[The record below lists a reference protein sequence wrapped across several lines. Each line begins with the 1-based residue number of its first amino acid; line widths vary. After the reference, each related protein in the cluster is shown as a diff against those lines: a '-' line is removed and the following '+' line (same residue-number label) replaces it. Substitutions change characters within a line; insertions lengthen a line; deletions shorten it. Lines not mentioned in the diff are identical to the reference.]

1 MDRQQKELSI
11 YWLKFMDKK
20 KIVIVTH
27 GFYPEQSPRAFRATE
42 LAKELCRQG
51 HEVTVLAPERAD
63 MLPLLEAFP
72 IQFISLGKLTWK
84 TPNLKGI
91 GKIGALFNKAVN
103 RLFPLLLAFPDMELF
118 FKIKSKIKTIT
129 KKQDL
134 LISIAVPYPIHWG
147 VAVVWSKDSN
157 KNIAPKWI
165 ADCGDPYCLQ
175 ENDTFQPPFY
185 FKWVEKWFMRKAD
198 FISIPTE
205 ASIKGYFP
213 EFHPKVKVVP
223 QGFRFEDIEVKSM
236 IDDGIVRFGYGGGFI
251 LGRRDPLEFLK
262 FLSSLGK
269 EYRFEF
275 HVFTSQSHFIQDF
288 AAKDSRITLHD
299 PVNRKELLETLSSF
313 NFVVNFANKGTAQT
327 PSKLIDYAIIN
338 KPILQVETGKLDES
352 SLIAF
357 LKGNYTNQ
365 LKIENAD
372 QYRIEHVAEQFI
384 QLATS

>member
-1 MDRQQKELSI
+1 
-11 YWLKFMDKK
+11 
-20 KIVIVTH
+20 
-27 GFYPEQSPRAFRATE
+27 
-42 LAKELCRQG
+42 
-51 HEVTVLAPERAD
+51 
-63 MLPLLEAFP
+63 
-72 IQFISLGKLTWK
+72 
-84 TPNLKGI
+84 
-91 GKIGALFNKAVN
+91 
-103 RLFPLLLAFPDMELF
+103 MELF
-118 FKIKSKIKTIT
+118 YKIKNRFKSHN
-129 KKQDL
+129 KKYDL
-134 LISIAVPYPIHWG
+134 VISIAVPYPIHWG
-147 VAVVWSKDSN
+147 VAAIWSKN
-157 KNIAPKWI
+157 KNKNLAPTWI

-175 ENDTFQPPFY
+175 ENDTFRPPFY
-185 FKWVEKWFMRKAD
+185 FKWVEKWFMKKTN
-198 FISIPTE
+198 FVTVPTE
-205 ASIKGYFP
+205 TSFRGYFP
-213 EFHPKVKVVP
+213 EFHSKLKVIP
-223 QGFRFEDIEVKSM
+223 QGFKFEDIEVKPM

-288 AAKDSRITLHD
+288 AVKDSRITLHD